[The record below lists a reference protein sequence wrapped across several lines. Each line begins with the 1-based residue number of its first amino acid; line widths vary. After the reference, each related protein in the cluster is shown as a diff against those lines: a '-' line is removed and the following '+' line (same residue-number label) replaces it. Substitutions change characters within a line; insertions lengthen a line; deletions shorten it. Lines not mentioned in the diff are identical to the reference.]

1 MNKLNLRLILA
12 FLCIPFILLAQNG
25 NLTQEKNGMVTTAHP
40 LATEAALEI
49 LHLGGNAVDAA
60 VAAAFAV
67 GVVEPDGSGIGGGGG
82 MVIYLKEKNKSFYI
96 NYYAQAPA
104 DVPEKFDSKV
114 SRHTGLSIGIPGTV
128 AGLTLAHKKFG
139 TLPLSVIL
147 KPAIRYA
154 ENCFPI
160 DATLSSLILD
170 NNETLGLDSA
180 TATIYLEDA
189 FPKMEGEILIQKDL
203 AKTLR
208 AISERGSDGF
218 YKGEVAASMAE
229 GIKKR
234 NGRIS
239 VEDFANYEAV
249 LTEPLK
255 GTYRGYEVLSAANP
269 QSGASIIQGLN
280 MLELM
285 DFETMGH
292 YTKSANTAHMMA
304 ETFRKVYTDRD
315 AFVGD
320 PDYVKIPTD
329 GIMSKEFARKRYQ
342 DIDPTAPVPVKYR
355 DTEAGN
361 PWDFQKH
368 KKKKKKNS
376 VAYLDLSDD
385 QIENNHYEVEH
396 NGETTHLSIID
407 KDGNAVSLTQTLGTF
422 FGSAQTVNGVL
433 FNCAISNFSSND
445 KSSNALGSNKQP
457 RSSIAPTLILKDNKP
472 FMIIGTPGGSRILA
486 TVLQVIVNVI
496 DFDMNAE
503 EANTEARIY
512 CQKWVDYLHLES
524 GVDAKVI
531 DQLREMGHA
540 VQVHQGKDLFF
551 GGVHMVLVDPV
562 TGEYS
567 GSADVRR
574 GGNATGY

>member
-1 MNKLNLRLILA
+1 MNKLNFRLVLV
-12 FLCIPFILLAQNG
+12 FLCIPFILLAQNK
-25 NLTQEKNGMVTTAHP
+25 NLAQGKNAMVTTAHP

-96 NYYAQAPA
+96 NYYAKAPA

-154 ENCFPI
+154 ENGFPI

-170 NNETLGLDSA
+170 NTETLGLDSA
-180 TATIYLEDA
+180 TAAVYLEDG
-189 FPKMEGEILIQKDL
+189 FPRMEGDILVQKDL
-203 AKTLR
+203 AKTLH
-208 AISERGSDGF
+208 AISDKGRDGF
-218 YKGEVAASMAE
+218 YKGDVAASMAE

-239 VEDFANYEAV
+239 TEDFANYEAV

-255 GTYRGYEVLSAANP
+255 GTYRGYEILSAANP

-285 DFETMGH
+285 DLREMGH
-292 YTKSANTAHMMA
+292 YTKSVNTAHMMA

-320 PDYVKIPTD
+320 PNFIETPTA
-329 GIMSKEFARKRYQ
+329 GIMSKDFAKKRYN
-342 DIDPTAPVPVKYR
+342 DINPDAPVPAIYR
-355 DTEAGN
+355 DTEVGN
-361 PWDFQKH
+361 PWDFQKPKKKH
-368 KKKKKKNS
+368 KKNR
-376 VAYLDLSDD
+376 VAYQEISDV
-385 QIENNHYEVEH
+385 QVENNIYDVEH

-433 FNCAISNFSSND
+433 FNCAISNFSSNN
-445 KSSNALGSNKQP
+445 KSTNALGSNKQP
-457 RSSIAPTLILKDNKP
+457 RSSIAPTLILKDSKP
-472 FMIIGTPGGSRILA
+472 FMIIGTPGGSRIIA

-503 EANTEARIY
+503 EANSVARIY
-512 CQKWVDYLHLES
+512 CQRWVDYLHLES
-524 GVDAKVI
+524 DVDAKVI
-531 DQLREMGHA
+531 DQLKEMGHA

-551 GGVHMVLVDPV
+551 GGVHMILVDPV